1 MGADC
6 IGSPTFESLDMVET
20 KSSDELVENGAAVE
34 ERMEGTNES
43 ANRFLLGSGCTE
55 GGEKWNWSDLD

>member
-1 MGADC
+1 
-6 IGSPTFESLDMVET
+6 MVET

-43 ANRFLLGSGCTE
+43 ANRFLLGSGGTPV
-55 GGEKWNWSDLD
+55 GEKWN